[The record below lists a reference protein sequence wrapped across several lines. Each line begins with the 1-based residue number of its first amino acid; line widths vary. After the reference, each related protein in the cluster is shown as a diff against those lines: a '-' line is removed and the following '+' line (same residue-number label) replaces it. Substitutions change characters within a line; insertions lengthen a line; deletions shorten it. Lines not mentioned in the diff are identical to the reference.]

1 MLAKVIRSKRRPT
14 LADAGFTR
22 RVTYVCRKAASIVLG
37 NLAGSWT
44 DAAFQM
50 TAVAGMNE
58 RVRKPCYHMVLSWG
72 DGENPDDRQVL
83 AAARDVLRRMGW
95 QEHQYVLAV
104 HRDRLNVHVHVVLNR
119 VHPLSGKTFSVSH
132 DYARLELACRVIE
145 RAWGWPADRGRF
157 LSEVIDGVLRLVPR
171 PQSHWAAR
179 QAARAEGL
187 RPDPRTVRGAERR
200 TGLAP
205 LRDRLSTQVIAR
217 TRRVIRQAADW
228 AALHAGLLGLGLH
241 YRRHG
246 SGARI
251 VEAASGACMPACH
264 LGSNFGLHR
273 LQARL
278 GVFRPGPV
286 RDPAT
291 PSAVSRVHDSARGR
305 HAQAR
310 SDRRERLA
318 DLRKAQKEQRRRLAD
333 RLRGLHPHIAAAVR
347 MVLRA
352 DQRIERERLHAVPLP
367 RLADFGVSPPAT
379 DTLGPEVQ
387 QERRHRH
394 VLRRQRVMTAG
405 GQIGPEVLDHTHAR
419 QLWQQAASRKARE
432 DADAEGETAALHP
445 VGEGRRLL
453 ARCDLNGAI
462 LGYDLLVEDSG
473 HLVAHAIS
481 GGDLGLGLLG
491 PRDAR
496 RCVVTA
502 DAAMAAMLAA
512 LRPRDLFIAA
522 APTLSARTA
531 RQLVSVVGRRPLHV
545 VCLGD
550 ADAGFV
556 AQVQALL
563 PHATRLEPRESPEQ
577 DTAIQY
583 VGKTAIAPTDS
594 IGSPGGNRSGQVA
607 EPYDANDDDPEA
619 DASFSLST

>member
-1 MLAKVIRSKRRPT
+1 MLAKVIRSRSRPT
-14 LADAGFTR
+14 LADTGFAR
-22 RVTYVCRKAASIVLG
+22 RVTYVCRKATAIVLG

-44 DAAFQM
+44 DTAFQM
-50 TAVAGMNE
+50 AAVAGMNE
-58 RVRKPCYHMVLSWG
+58 RVRRPCYHMVLSWG

-95 QEHQYVLAV
+95 QEHQHVLAV
-104 HRDRLNVHVHVVLNR
+104 HRDRMNVHVHVVLNR
-119 VHPLSGKTFSVSH
+119 VHPLSGKACSVSH
-132 DYARLELACRVIE
+132 DFARLELACREIE
-145 RAWGWPADRGRF
+145 RACGWPADRGRF
-157 LSEVIDGVLRLVPR
+157 LSEVIDGVLRLLPR
-171 PQSHWAAR
+171 PKSHWDAK
-179 QAARAEGL
+179 QATRAEGL

-228 AALHAGLLGLGLH
+228 AALHAGLRDLGLH
-241 YRRHG
+241 YRRYG

-264 LGSNFGLHR
+264 LGSSFGLHR
-273 LQARL
+273 LRARL
-278 GVFRPGPV
+278 GAFRPGPM
-286 RDPAT
+286 RDPAAAEMT
-291 PSAVSRVHDSARGR
+291 AHMNIGGR
-305 HAQAR
+305 QKHAQAR
-310 SDRRERLA
+310 SRRRSRFA
-318 DLRKAQKEQRRRLAD
+318 DLRHRQAGRMRQLSEHLN
-333 RLRGLHPHIAAAVR
+333 GLHPHIAAAFR

-367 RLADFGVSPPAT
+367 RLADFGVSPPAA

-394 VLRRQRVMTAG
+394 VLRRQRVMTDG
-405 GQIGPEVLDHTHAR
+405 GQIGTEVLDHTHAR
-419 QLWQQAASRKARE
+419 QLWQQAAWRKARE
-432 DADAEGETAALHP
+432 DANAEGETAALHP

-453 ARCDLNGAI
+453 ARCDLNEAI

-491 PRDAR
+491 PRDAW

-502 DAAMAAMLAA
+502 DAATAAMLAA
-512 LRPRDLFIAA
+512 LHPCDLFIAA
-522 APTLSARTA
+522 APTLSGKTA
-531 RQLVSVVGRRPLHV
+531 RQLVSVVGRRPLRV

-563 PHATRLEPRESPEQ
+563 PHAARLERRVSPERDAAVQ
-577 DTAIQY
+577 RA
-583 VGKTAIAPTDS
+583 GKTAVAPTDS
-594 IGSPGGNRSGQVA
+594 IGSPDRNGSGQVA

-619 DASFSLST
+619 DDSFGLSP